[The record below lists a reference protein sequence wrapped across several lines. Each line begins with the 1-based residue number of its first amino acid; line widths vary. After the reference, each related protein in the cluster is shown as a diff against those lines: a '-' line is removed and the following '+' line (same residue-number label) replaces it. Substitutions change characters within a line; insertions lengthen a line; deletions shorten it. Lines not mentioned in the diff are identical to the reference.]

1 MDQDPQ
7 FSPKVNTKRG
17 LQVQTEGVW
26 DAGKCDKGLWESVM
40 FPLAF
45 YTVLYSEV
53 EDTSAS
59 YIPVLI
65 LLSSEPVDYVYQFH
79 RRITI
84 TDRHWDLD
92 IMSSVTD
99 VWLVVEN
106 DWLLNECFQ
115 TAEDKN
121 ILKVNFQNKKTQIH
135 NITYILANMKRTK
148 VWM

>member
-1 MDQDPQ
+1 
-7 FSPKVNTKRG
+7 
-17 LQVQTEGVW
+17 
-26 DAGKCDKGLWESVM
+26 M

-84 TDRHWDLD
+84 TDRH
-92 IMSSVTD
+92 
-99 VWLVVEN
+99 
-106 DWLLNECFQ
+106 
-115 TAEDKN
+115 
-121 ILKVNFQNKKTQIH
+121 
-135 NITYILANMKRTK
+135 
-148 VWM
+148 